1 MKLTLFDSHAHLDV
15 PEFDEDRDELLDRL
29 TKECDISYVVNP
41 GVDLETSSN
50 AVKLAQKY
58 PWIYA
63 AVGFYPQKTDLRK
76 KTKSSLSG
84 KSVSIITGKPFPMM
98 CSNTGSAVRYS

>member
-15 PEFDEDRDELLDRL
+15 PEFDQDREELLERL
-29 TKECDISYVVNP
+29 PAECDISYVVNP

-50 AVKLAQKY
+50 AIKLAQKY

-63 AVGFYPQKTDLRK
+63 AVGFIRRRRTSW
-76 KTKSSLSG
+76 TKIRSFCWKDCKEG
-84 KSVSIITGKPFPMM
+84 
-98 CSNTGSAVRYS
+98 

>member
-1 MKLTLFDSHAHLDV
+1 M

-58 PWIYA
+58 PGA
-63 AVGFYPQKTDLRK
+63 PPTDLDLLRRVRVRAC
-76 KTKSSLSG
+76 LSG
-84 KSVSIITGKPFPMM
+84 PE
-98 CSNTGSAVRYS
+98 RW